1 MKSSLIPELPLLV
14 YPSLA
19 ATLGLDEAVM
29 LATLSDLVAQQPG
42 AENNN
47 FTWFQLDIN
56 TISER
61 LPFWD
66 RRDLHR
72 VSTSLR
78 EKGVILI
85 ASAPLLQEDQFKFA
99 FNEKASQQA
108 SANQPH
114 SSPNASAQNTVP
126 LNSASHNSAAHNMA
140 ARSPAPPAQPQ
151 AVGKN
156 FISNSWRPDGTVMQ
170 QLAQLSVP
178 EAFAMEQLPEFITY
192 WRERNEPHHSWGQ
205 KFISHV
211 LKRWRTFEAQQAR
224 QNKAHP
230 IPSHWEPS
238 PQIVESLE
246 GKHIPRNFI
255 LDQVQEFIS
264 FWQATAEKHVSWDS
278 KFSQRILRLWAES
291 ETKRNVAN
299 KDYPIFSSWRP
310 SEDAMELMTRK
321 SEIPLSFIEDTIPE
335 FIIYW
340 KDRGTSSSTWN
351 SMFINHVRLQWHRY
365 QHSLDSGVEAKAIS
379 DNWEPSKDVYDI
391 LAMANIDPH
400 FARGLIAE
408 FILYWKDRNELH
420 RSWNTRFLQHV
431 KRMWAARHQ
440 MNAAGTNE
448 SNVRSTRDIS
458 LEEELNDTSWAN

>member
-29 LATLSDLVAQQPG
+29 LATLSDLVAQQSG
-42 AENNN
+42 ADNNN
-47 FTWFQLDIN
+47 FTWFQLHIN
-56 TISER
+56 TLSER

-85 ASAPLLQEDQFKFA
+85 ASAPLLNDDQFKFA
-99 FNEKASQQA
+99 FNEKAAAQSTA
-108 SANQPH
+108 
-114 SSPNASAQNTVP
+114 SSPAQ
-126 LNSASHNSAAHNMA
+126 
-140 ARSPAPPAQPQ
+140 SPASMQTATPQQP
-151 AVGKN
+151 VGKN
-156 FISNSWRPDGTVMQ
+156 FISNSWRPDTTVMQ

-178 EAFAMEQLPEFITY
+178 EHFAMEQLPEFITY

-205 KFISHV
+205 KFINHV
-211 LKRWRTFEAQQAR
+211 LKRWRTFEAQQHR
-224 QNKAHP
+224 QTKAHP

-238 PQIVESLE
+238 AQIVEDLE
-246 GKHIPRNFI
+246 KKHIPKSFI

-278 KFSQRILRLWAES
+278 KFTQRILRLWAES
-291 ETKRNVAN
+291 ESKRNVAN
-299 KDYPIFSSWRP
+299 QEYPIFSSWRP

-321 SEIPLSFIEDTIPE
+321 SGIPISFIEDTIPE

-351 SMFINHVRLQWHRY
+351 SMFINHVRLQWHKY
-365 QHSLDSGVEAKAIS
+365 QHSMDNGVEAQPIN
-379 DNWEPSKDVYDI
+379 DNWQPTQDVYDI
-391 LAMANIDPH
+391 LAMANIDTH

-420 RSWNTRFLQHV
+420 RSWNTRFLQHA

-440 MNAAGTNE
+440 MHASTTTNDA
-448 SNVRSTRDIS
+448 NVRSTRDIS